1 MNTLPFHAEAH
12 KLAIKKA
19 IDDLRDFTAN
29 QDKKRAIF
37 KGLVRLGGVEPRA
50 PSPLETANSKSLRI
64 KLKMYIYLHN
74 LNKPKAKEYFRK
86 YFECKV
92 EEMELQMETLNDEN
106 RKEIL
111 YAFNSGGKSIG
122 ATSRKGGDEFIRQIA
137 KQDKEQYDHLKSY
150 MDKIDRA
157 NGWIYN

>member
-1 MNTLPFHAEAH
+1 MNTLQFHREAH
-12 KLAIKKA
+12 QLFIKKA

-29 QDKKRAIF
+29 QDKRRASF
-37 KGLVRLGGVEPRA
+37 SALVRLGGHERTPA
-50 PSPLETANSKSLRI
+50 PLEIANSKSLRT

-106 RKEIL
+106 GKTII
-111 YAFNSGGKSIG
+111 YAFNSVGKSIG
-122 ATSRKGGDEFIRQIA
+122 GSSRRGGDEFIRQIA
-137 KQDKEQYDHLKSY
+137 KQDKEQYDDLKSY
-150 MDKIDRA
+150 MNKIDRA